1 MQANS
6 RVRKPLDLFTLINA
20 VILGIWGILILYP
33 YYNAFLASISS
44 QKEYTLHPLML
55 FPTKLTLESYSYMLH
70 GTNVLSGYVNT
81 FKLLLIGVP
90 YNMLITISTAYAL
103 SRKNYPGKKLF
114 SFLVIFTMYF
124 SGGLIPFY
132 LLIKS
137 LHLMN
142 SLWAIILCYGAN
154 TFYAILIKNYLQT
167 IPDELEESARI
178 DGASEIVILIKIL
191 LPLTL
196 PIMATVI
203 LFFVVDRWNEWF
215 NVMLLIRDTKKYTL
229 QVVLRNIVFTTLD
242 DMSSRVVT
250 LKKNYSSQSL
260 KMAAVV
266 MTMAP
271 IMAFYPFLQKYFI
284 KGIMVGAVKG

>member
-1 MQANS
+1 MKAKN
-6 RVRKPLDLFTLINA
+6 VMRKQMDLFSIIN
-20 VILGIWGILILYP
+20 VTILGIWGIIILYP
-33 YYNAFLASISS
+33 YYNAFLASIAS

-55 FPTKLTLESYSYMLH
+55 FPSRLTFESYSYLLH
-70 GTNVLSGYVNT
+70 GTNILTGYVNT

-103 SRKNYPGKKLF
+103 SRKNYPGKKIF
-114 SFLVIFTMYF
+114 TFLVIFTMYF

-137 LHLMN
+137 LHLIN
-142 SLWAIILCYGAN
+142 SLWAIILSYGAN

-178 DGASEIVILIKIL
+178 DGASELVILIRIL

-215 NVMLLIRDTKKYTL
+215 NVMLLIRDSKKFTV

-242 DMSSRVVT
+242 DMSSRVVS

-271 IMAFYPFLQKYFI
+271 IMAFYPFVQKCFI

>member
-6 RVRKPLDLFTLINA
+6 RVRKPLDLFTIINA
-20 VILGIWGILILYP
+20 VILGIWGFLILYP

-55 FPTKLTLESYSYMLH
+55 FPSKLTLESYSYMLH

-81 FKLLLIGVP
+81 FKLLLVGVP

-103 SRKNYPGKKLF
+103 SRKSYPGKKIF

-142 SLWAIILCYGAN
+142 SLWAIILSYGAN

-215 NVMLLIRDTKKYTL
+215 NVMLLIRDSKKYTL